1 MATAKL
7 TSAKKAAP
15 KPVVQEIAKPA
26 APIKSKNTWV
36 YKDRLYEIS
45 SGRKPLVFTVPTVHT
60 QKCPLLWFDEDAGY
74 QRELRYATNQKSPF
88 VDEQAG
94 TATMGRITFR
104 DGVLRVPKENV
115 VLQKLLSLY
124 HPYTI
129 NGLA

>member
-45 SGRKPLVFTVPTVHT
+45 SGRKPLVFTVPTST
-60 QKCPLLWFDEDAGY
+60 YSKM
-74 QRELRYATNQKSPF
+74 PF
-88 VDEQAG
+88 
-94 TATMGRITFR
+94 I
-104 DGVLRVPKENV
+104 V
-115 VLQKLLSLY
+115 V
-124 HPYTI
+124 
-129 NGLA
+129 